1 MDSLL
6 KYNTFGL
13 KNRNAVFI
21 KSKYLWIR
29 VYFWI

>member
-13 KNRNAVFI
+13 KNRNAVF
-21 KSKYLWIR
+21 S
-29 VYFWI
+29 